1 MQTVSYR
8 QKLHQYIDSIDEQK
22 AEAIYSFFE
31 EESLDIE
38 TKRKHLIMEDR
49 EEYLKGNNKTFSFDE
64 VKQMAVN
71 KEMRSGL

>member
-31 EESLDIE
+31 DENFDIE

-49 EEYLKGNNKTFSFDE
+49 EEYLKGNNKTLSFDE
-64 VKQMAVN
+64 VKQMAIN

>member
-22 AEAIYSFFE
+22 AAAIYSFFE
-31 EESLDIE
+31 EESFDIE

>member
-22 AEAIYSFFE
+22 AAAIYSFFE
-31 EESLDIE
+31 EKSFDIE

-49 EEYLKGNNKTFSFDE
+49 EEYLKGNNKIFSFDE